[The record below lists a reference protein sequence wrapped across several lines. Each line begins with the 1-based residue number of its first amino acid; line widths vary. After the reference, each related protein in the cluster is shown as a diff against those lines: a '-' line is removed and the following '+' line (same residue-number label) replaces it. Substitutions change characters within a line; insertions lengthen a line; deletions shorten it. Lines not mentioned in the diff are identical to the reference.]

1 VKLAT
6 LRDGSR
12 DGTLV
17 LVSRD
22 LTRARRARAA
32 TTLLGALERW
42 GDLEDALRA
51 EHTELE
57 EGRLS
62 DPFPFDPRQAAA
74 PLPRAPAF
82 LDGSVYANHG
92 QLMAQA
98 LHPGQEIPETGS
110 PLVYQG
116 MSDAFLGPCDDVVCA
131 DEAEAIDFEGEVA
144 VIVDDVPMRT
154 NAAGAS
160 AHVKLVALVNDLSL
174 RAYVARELSVG
185 FGFVQAKPTSSLSPV
200 AVTPDELGDAWR
212 GGCVHLPL
220 RVEWNGEWFGH
231 PNAGAMAYDFTQ
243 LIEHVAHTR
252 RLSAGTIVG
261 SGTVSNVDRSAGS
274 ACISE
279 RRAIETIE
287 HGTPRTGFMRF
298 GDRVRIEM
306 LDADGRSVFGAID
319 QRIVPLT

>member
-1 VKLAT
+1 MKLAT
-6 LRDGSR
+6 LK
-12 DGTLV
+12 DGTPDGALV
-17 LVSRD
+17 LVSGD

-32 TTLLGALERW
+32 PALLGALERW
-42 GDLEDALRA
+42 SEVEGALCA
-51 EHTELE
+51 EHAELE
-57 EGRLS
+57 AGRAP
-62 DPFPFDPRQAAA
+62 DAFPFEPARAAA

-92 QLMAQA
+92 RLMAQA
-98 LHPGQEIPETGS
+98 IHPGQEVPDTGL

-116 MSDAFLGPCDDVVCA
+116 MSDAFLGPGDDVLCA
-131 DEAEAIDFEGEVA
+131 DEAEGIDFEGEVA
-144 VIVDDVPMRT
+144 VIVDEVPMRT
-154 NAAGAS
+154 AAADS
-160 AHVKLVALVNDLSL
+160 AAHVKLVVLVNDVSL
-174 RAYVARELSVG
+174 RAYAARELASG

-231 PNAGAMAYDFTQ
+231 PNAGAMAYDFTR

-252 RLSAGTIVG
+252 RLGAGTIVG
-261 SGTVSNVDRSAGS
+261 SGTVSNEDRSTGS

-279 RRAIETIE
+279 RRALELVE
-287 HGTPRTGFMRF
+287 HGAPRTGFMRF

-306 LDADGRSVFGAID
+306 LDGDGRSIFGAID
-319 QRIVPLT
+319 QRIVPLR